1 MGTKLNKVPTTEKE
15 LNELLQNVYLMAK
28 KNYEERKQSNFTG
41 ILEIIASE
49 PNIVSAIHKI
59 KGNKGSNTAG
69 VDKKV
74 MSDYLEK
81 GYDEVLEE
89 VKSRLY
95 NYNPEMVRRVW
106 IPNLVNPKK
115 DHLEYQRS
123 VSYTHLTLPT
133 ICSV

>member
-1 MGTKLNKVPTTEKE
+1 MGTKLNKVPATEKE
-15 LNELLQNVYLMAK
+15 LNELLQNVYLMAE
-28 KNYEERKQSNFTG
+28 KNYEEKKQSNFTG

-59 KGNKGSNTAG
+59 EGNKGSNTAG

-89 VKSRLY
+89 VKVDYIIRTPKWCEEY
-95 NYNPEMVRRVW
+95 GYQ
-106 IPNLVNPKK
+106 NLVNPKK
-115 DHLEYQRS
+115 DHLEYQRLS
-123 VSYTHLTLPT
+123 IELYRNA
-133 ICSV
+133 

>member
-1 MGTKLNKVPTTEKE
+1 MGTKLNKVPATEKE

-89 VKSRLY
+89 VKSGLY
-95 NYNPEMVRRVW
+95 
-106 IPNLVNPKK
+106 
-115 DHLEYQRS
+115 H
-123 VSYTHLTLPT
+123 
-133 ICSV
+133 